1 MFVNFQLVVFMQY
14 ARFLLSHKA
23 DAISGRSRPW
33 AKLGGGGGG
42 EGGFLPLTLPPFLPS
57 AILSFFFLPK
67 IRGWGEG
74 NWPPGPYLRSITAHI
89 TNTIYVREWMLE
101 IWIMLYVY
109 GLFRP
114 FQRTYLLE
122 ARSLI
127 TTKRKNQFSLLLPP
141 LRTPEE
147 CYLIDSYFGSRHWRW
162 YWIYPQAPNC
172 KQLLDEVFVISRI
185 I

>member
-1 MFVNFQLVVFMQY
+1 MFVNLQLVVFMQY

-42 EGGFLPLTLPPFLPS
+42 GGFLPLTLPPFLPS

-67 IRGWGEG
+67 IRGWGGG

-109 GLFRP
+109 KLFHP

-127 TTKRKNQFSLLLPP
+127 TTKRKNQFNLLLPP

-147 CYLIDSYFGSRHWRW
+147 CYLIDNYFGSRHWQW

>member
-1 MFVNFQLVVFMQY
+1 MFVNLQLVVFMQY

-33 AKLGGGGGG
+33 AKLGGGRGGAVFCRLPCRLF
-42 EGGFLPLTLPPFLPS
+42 FLLRFFL
-57 AILSFFFLPK
+57 FFFLPK
-67 IRGWGEG
+67 IRGWGGG

-114 FQRTYLLE
+114 FRRTYLLE